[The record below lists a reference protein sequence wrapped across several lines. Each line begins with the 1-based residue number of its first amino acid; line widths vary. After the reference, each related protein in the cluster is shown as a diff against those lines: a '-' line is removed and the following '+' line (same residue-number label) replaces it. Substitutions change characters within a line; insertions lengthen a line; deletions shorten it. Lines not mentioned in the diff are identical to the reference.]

1 MTFKPSPD
9 KSKLVSKS
17 FDDPRLPHFSIVMDD
32 GRLAWPVAE
41 ANGVT
46 LELFYHRLSLRW
58 SGERVASRPAPIRER
73 RSPPQRPSL
82 KLSTFLADGRL
93 AWPVTASRGVS
104 EAVFYAR
111 LKQGM
116 APDEVAFTPVM
127 PRGWRYRRSS

>member
-1 MTFKPSPD
+1 MAEPFE
-9 KSKLVSKS
+9 
-17 FDDPRLPHFSIVMDD
+17 DPRLPHFSITMDD

-46 LELFYHRLSLRW
+46 LELFYHRLGKRW
-58 SGERVASRPAPIRER
+58 SGQKAATHPELPRQR

-93 AWPVTASRGVS
+93 AWPVAASRGVS

-111 LKQGM
+111 LKQRM
-116 APDEVAFTPVM
+116 TPDEVAFTPVI
-127 PRGWRYRRSS
+127 PRGWRHQRD